1 MADKEEKIATAR
13 RSRGQYARLAEKAVQ
28 GLVDR
33 VRALTGAAVLDVE
46 ELQAAEG
53 LVVQGMVQDRLKN
66 YSEAV
71 IKCQVLED
79 LEEEDDEHSQR
90 YERLDSG
97 WVEVCANVCALRGN
111 FKITSLPQFSST
123 LSNHSA

>member
-28 GLVDR
+28 VLVDR
-33 VRALTGAAVLDVE
+33 VRTLTRAAVLDVE

-90 YERLDSG
+90 YETRLELG
-97 WVEVCANVCALRGN
+97 AGMCQCVCTPPAAG
-111 FKITSLPQFSST
+111 S
-123 LSNHSA
+123 